1 MLNGKVCVLCFYLL
15 PDFLCWTYMH
25 TNVVMLGIAT
35 PFVTSYWISQLLLSF
50 KWCTFWRV
58 IYFEPSGWAI
68 CTADLCWSGAHKHW
82 YSVSSCSYYHLH
94 LLWLSH
100 SLQWLKKAHYCVSLM
115 CITVIIII
123 IIMCIT
129 HIIHSSFSLFYSD
142 ALKKIKFYILCWNQ
156 NLCHGLKFFVIMNHK
171 ISRLLKQIIG
181 ASLSKPHTS
190 R

>member
-50 KWCTFWRV
+50 KSCTFWRV

-68 CTADLCWSGAHKHW
+68 CTEDLCWSGAHKHW

-100 SLQWLKKAHYCVSLM
+100 SLQKL
-115 CITVIIII
+115 IIVY
-123 IIMCIT
+123 
-129 HIIHSSFSLFYSD
+129 HSCAEQCFFPLLFWCT
-142 ALKKIKFYILCWNQ
+142 KKIKFYILCWNHALLQ
-156 NLCHGLKFFVIMNHK
+156 NLCHGLKVFVIMNHK